1 MTAATGAVTAAAPDA
16 PPRFASFARFA
27 RGYARRPGGLAGLT
41 VLAAMTVLAL
51 AAPAFIHP
59 ADLDVVT
66 AAGPSLAPP
75 SLHYPLG
82 TDQPGRSVLLLVIW
96 GARPSLAI
104 GVIATACTIAIGA
117 VIGLLAGHFGG
128 VPGRILM
135 AVTDWFIALPG
146 LPLAISLAAVLGQGD
161 ASITIAIAVTSWPGT
176 ARIVRAQTLAVEARP
191 FVERAHALGAGHRQ
205 VMLRQILPNVAPM
218 ILVSSTLTVAGSIL
232 SETTLQFLGLGN
244 PTDVSWGT
252 MLNQAVQQGAVTR
265 GAWWYLLPPGV
276 AILIVVLGFT
286 LTGRAIED
294 VLNPRMGT
302 R

>member
-1 MTAATGAVTAAAPDA
+1 MRAFLARREGVVGLAVLLAMAVLALTAPLFIHPSDLNVVDATGA
-16 PPRFASFARFA
+16 
-27 RGYARRPGGLAGLT
+27 
-41 VLAAMTVLAL
+41 
-51 AAPAFIHP
+51 
-59 ADLDVVT
+59 
-66 AAGPSLAPP
+66 SLAPP

-96 GARPSLAI
+96 GARPSMAI
-104 GVIATACTIAIGA
+104 GLIATACTIAIGA

-128 VPGRILM
+128 AASRVLM
-135 AVTDWFIALPG
+135 AVTDWFIALPQ

-161 ASITIAIAVTSWPGT
+161 ASITIAIAVTSWPAT

-205 VMLRQILPNVAPM
+205 VVLRQVLPNVAPI
-218 ILVSSTLTVAGSIL
+218 ILVSSTLTVAGAIL

-252 MLNQAVQQGAVTR
+252 MLNQAVTQGAVTR

-294 VLNPRMGT
+294 VLNPRLG
-302 R
+302 RR